1 MYIQMLLWCDAIN
14 KRKCFRVSQISLT
27 LYVATFAIQ
36 LAGSN
41 VASAMPQDVRPV
53 RENGGGYRY
62 CAHVV
67 K

>member
-27 LYVATFAIQ
+27 LYVAIQ

-41 VASAMPQDVRPV
+41 IASAMPQDVRLV
-53 RENGGGYRY
+53 RQNGGGYRY

>member
-36 LAGSN
+36 LAGPN
-41 VASAMPQDVRPV
+41 VASVMPQDVQLERMEEGIDIV
-53 RENGGGYRY
+53 
-62 CAHVV
+62 HMW
-67 K
+67 